1 MRCAVDGEDL
11 QPDNGVVSEEEELSP
26 GAVIGGHKVL
36 GVLGRGGFAIVY
48 EVLRDG
54 QRLAMK
60 VMKRKHVAK
69 KDTVSRFFREAEVIR
84 GLESP
89 HLPTIYDVG
98 ELEGDGRPYILM
110 DRLEGRSVR
119 EMLKD
124 RGQVLPARACEI
136 GAQVC
141 SALALAHE
149 RGALHRDLKPANLFV
164 VNEGSDEEH
173 IMVLDY
179 GVATFVA
186 GFTDRYGALTKTNAI
201 VGTPHYMSPE
211 QIHAKVLDA
220 RSDVYMLGAV
230 LYELVTGTRPFE
242 GETLGLLLAAV
253 HSGVY
258 EPVPRYAPQT
268 PKALVA
274 VIDKALSHEPDD
286 RFADALDM
294 RSALLKAKD
303 APLETAPRP
312 SKRPTM
318 PSGKGVTPVTAETRD
333 ETPDR
338 LPARAAESTE
348 SIHVPR
354 PSSKLPVLLA
364 AVVLLLV
371 VGFAVQHFSATEEPV
386 ATSDA
391 VRAQPA
397 TEPMQQPVTTPS
409 MQSEQLPV
417 GITTPP
423 TEVPPLET
431 SAMDAPTSTRRE
443 PGMRTVRVAMTER
456 EETVETEENQPAE
469 TSSEM
474 DLPSADMRG
483 ELLNPF

>member
-1 MRCAVDGEDL
+1 M
-11 QPDNGVVSEEEELSP
+11 SEEEELSP
-26 GAVIGGHKVL
+26 GAILGGLEVV

-54 QRLAMK
+54 QPLAMK
-60 VMKRKHVAK
+60 VMKRKHIAK

-89 HLPTIYDVG
+89 HLPTIHDVG
-98 ELEGDGRPYILM
+98 ELEGDGRPFILM

-119 EMLKD
+119 DVLKD
-124 RGQVLPARACEI
+124 RGQILPARACKMA
-136 GAQVC
+136 AQVC
-141 SALALAHE
+141 TALALAHE

-164 VNEGSDEEH
+164 VNEGSEDEH
-173 IMVLDY
+173 IMLLDY

-230 LYELVTGTRPFE
+230 LYELVTGTRPFD
-242 GETLGLLLAAV
+242 GETLGLLLSAV

-258 EPVPRYAPQT
+258 KPVPRYAPET

-274 VIDKALSHEPDD
+274 IIDKALSREPDD

-294 RSALLKAKD
+294 RDALLKAKD

-312 SKRPTM
+312 SRRPTM
-318 PSGKGVTPVTAETRD
+318 PAGKAGVTAITAETLD

-338 LPARAAESTE
+338 LPARLAESTE
-348 SIHVPR
+348 SIRVPR
-354 PSSKLPVLLA
+354 PPSRLPMLIAVVVVLLA
-364 AVVLLLV
+364 I
-371 VGFAVQHFSATEEPV
+371 GFAVQHFGADEPVVSDVVAEEPAPPIMTASMRAEPEPMPVGVNPPSEAPTDTEDGVSMDVVSMGAVSMAAPSRMHPAMRRHSMEATETMEPV
-386 ATSDA
+386 PPVEQTEMTS
-391 VRAQPA
+391 
-397 TEPMQQPVTTPS
+397 EP
-409 MQSEQLPV
+409 E
-417 GITTPP
+417 
-423 TEVPPLET
+423 
-431 SAMDAPTSTRRE
+431 
-443 PGMRTVRVAMTER
+443 
-456 EETVETEENQPAE
+456 
-469 TSSEM
+469 
-474 DLPSADMRG
+474 LPSADMRG